1 MTKAQLKIIMK
12 TAWGEAKEAAKKFGG
27 KSKEYIS
34 EAMKNAWSL
43 LIEVWGITK
52 KYDVQEGKATYKQI
66 NYIESLMSQLD
77 KINIDYTIT
86 KSYRAYKNKGR
97 WMLKADASSLISE
110 LKEYKKR
117 F

>member
-1 MTKAQLKIIMK
+1 MK

-52 KYDVQEGKATYKQI
+52 KNMMFKKAKRHTSK
-66 NYIESLMSQLD
+66 L
-77 KINIDYTIT
+77 TT
-86 KSYRAYKNKGR
+86 
-97 WMLKADASSLISE
+97 SSH
-110 LKEYKKR
+110 
-117 F
+117 

>member
-77 KINIDYTIT
+77 
-86 KSYRAYKNKGR
+86 
-97 WMLKADASSLISE
+97 
-110 LKEYKKR
+110 
-117 F
+117 